1 MSHTDTAGPIRVL
14 LVDDHAL
21 VRGGVKAL
29 LQNEPDIR
37 IVGEAGTLAA
47 ALDLLKDTQ
56 PDVLLLDIQL
66 GKESGLDILP
76 KLSVSPKTRAIVL
89 SSFLNAALAHTCTS
103 YGVAGYLVKDTENL
117 DLVSA
122 VRMVAHG
129 GTVFDPR
136 VFGIEGK
143 GRGDILDLL
152 SPREMQALGFVCR
165 GLTNA
170 EIAGEL
176 HVTENTVKG
185 YVSSV
190 MRKLNCDNRVKLV
203 LKAKDLGLV

>member
-1 MSHTDTAGPIRVL
+1 MAESTDAIRVL

-29 LQNEPDIR
+29 LQCESDIR
-37 IVGEAGTLAA
+37 IVGEAGSVAA
-47 ALDLLKDTQ
+47 ALDLLRDTL

-66 GKESGLDILP
+66 GKENGLDILP
-76 KLSVSPKTRAIVL
+76 RLAQASPSTRVIVL
-89 SSFLNAALAHTCTS
+89 SSFLNASLARICTS
-103 YGVAGYLVKDTENL
+103 YSVAGYLVKDTEQL

-122 VRMVAHG
+122 VRMVHHG

-136 VFGIEGK
+136 VFGIETRAQSG
-143 GRGDILDLL
+143 ILDAL

-170 EIAGEL
+170 EIADEL
-176 HVTENTVKG
+176 CVSENTVKG
-185 YVSSV
+185 YVSAV
-190 MRKLNCDNRVKLV
+190 MRKLDCDNRVKLV
-203 LKAKDLGLV
+203 LRAKELNLV